1 MLRLFT
7 IHVVKLHF
15 GSRLFFAASVH
26 CGITG
31 RFNCGLTQYCVCHL
45 RLEQGLSNL
54 RRTQNISTCLC
65 FSLQVDASSDSV
77 AAPARSEPETLAAG
91 LNAPLAASEVKSA
104 GKEAESSTPPF
115 HPQDPFK
122 GRYGLPIKQTK
133 AWHVFNKNEALTELP
148 DGTAPFC
155 AFVRLMK
162 GNEVG
167 KACLG
172 AEVTVNSARSQD
184 WKGQGVVAMLAMVGK
199 QYKAWILEKLPAER
213 VGCHRVS
220 AASISEVRA
229 EPTKESCEFADK
241 HMDLVAADIAS
252 TATKLAPLATDSGR
266 GNSGRKASSRAT
278 KPRAKDPYEMA
289 LDQEAAARQ
298 DKQASGRHRGRKRQ
312 REASFPDDTEVKE
325 RSQKS
330 RRTQS
335 QQLASPFLLPGYAPF
350 DECFSYQSI
359 WLLQDFCMADVSAT
373 TVASATTT
381 SSFASNAAKWSV
393 ARVGHVCASHGL
405 QIVTLARSPA
415 EMWPYPLPA
424 PLPQQWQPLPFPG

>member
-1 MLRLFT
+1 VLRLFT

-91 LNAPLAASEVKSA
+91 LNASLAASEVKSA
-104 GKEAESSTPPF
+104 GKEAESSAPPF

-133 AWHVFNKNEALTELP
+133 TWHLFNKNEALTELP

-162 GNEVG
+162 GKEVG

-241 HMDLVAADIAS
+241 HMDLVAADIA
-252 TATKLAPLATDSGR
+252 
-266 GNSGRKASSRAT
+266 NSERKASSRAT

-289 LDQEAAARQ
+289 LDQEASARQ

-312 REASFPDDTEVKE
+312 REVSNSDDEVKQ

-330 RRTQS
+330 RRT
-335 QQLASPFLLPGYAPF
+335 QLASPFLLPGYAPF
-350 DECFSYQSI
+350 DECFSYQLI
-359 WLLQDFCMADVSAT
+359 WLLQDFCMADVSAS

-381 SSFASNAAKWSV
+381 GSFASNAAKWSA
-393 ARVGHVCASHGL
+393 ARVCLRFSS
-405 QIVTLARSPA
+405 LADCHSCSSRSPV
-415 EMWPYPLPA
+415 EMWPY